1 VGGPRGRSG
10 EIAGAGL
17 DVTTPEPLPTDSPL
31 LSFPNCVVLPQS
43 APRALDNFCCTRRR
57 EAVIVE
63 AVSVPSSGTWVE
75 HPVTLRCVAALE
87 APPSQRARRW
97 RPWRLRTSLPSPR
110 VGSLSNLISP
120 TRIPCRCAAHP
131 EDMLRLHDEACQPE
145 VTDLVP
151 ITALPFANTVSS
163 HVWSVTFDV
172 NHVQVAPCHSRP
184 GFE

>member
-43 APRALDNFCCTRRR
+43 APRALDDFCCTRRR

-110 VGSLSNLISP
+110 VGSLSNFILSVQHESP
-120 TRIPCRCAAHP
+120 VAVLPIPRICFVCTMKH
-131 EDMLRLHDEACQPE
+131 
-145 VTDLVP
+145 
-151 ITALPFANTVSS
+151 AN
-163 HVWSVTFDV
+163 
-172 NHVQVAPCHSRP
+172 QKSRI
-184 GFE
+184 